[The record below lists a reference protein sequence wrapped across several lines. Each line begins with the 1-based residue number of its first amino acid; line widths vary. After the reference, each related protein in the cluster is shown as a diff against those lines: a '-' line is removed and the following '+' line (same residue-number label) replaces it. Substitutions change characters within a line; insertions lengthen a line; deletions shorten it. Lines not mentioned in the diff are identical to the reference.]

1 MASNIIS
8 SSNNTISDHLIV
20 EASSPS
26 VLNISPTESIVVV
39 ASPDTTGGEGIAKE
53 GPIVEAGVVEPRR
66 EMKAVA
72 AATTTTTSTKP
83 SRSYSSY
90 ISSTK
95 SPNYLTDDM
104 CLVPGADPEIRI
116 ELAPK
121 NARRIFTGVDIL
133 ASIDSVWTVL
143 TNYEELQLVVPSL
156 VKNEV
161 LYRTPEGGA
170 RLKQVGGA
178 KVFPGKS

>member
-1 MASNIIS
+1 M
-8 SSNNTISDHLIV
+8 TE
-20 EASSPS
+20 EAS
-26 VLNISPTESIVVV
+26 V
-39 ASPDTTGGEGIAKE
+39 
-53 GPIVEAGVVEPRR
+53 GPIVEPKRVVEPQR
-66 EMKAVA
+66 EAKATAA
-72 AATTTTTSTKP
+72 AATTTKP
-83 SRSYSSY
+83 SRSYSSN
-90 ISSTK
+90 ISSPK

-104 CLVPGADPEIRI
+104 CLVPGADPEVRI

-161 LYRTPEGGA
+161 VYRTPEGGA

-178 KVFPGKS
+178 KVFPGND